1 MAEKQKE
8 TVTAWP
14 HLLLR
19 ELALFAVVTA
29 AFLVLSI
36 LVDAPLRSPADPA
49 VPENPAKAPW
59 YFLGLQELVSYSAFM
74 GGLFL
79 PFFTLFGLALVP
91 FLDREEEGTAVWF
104 GARSDRRVAL
114 VSALFGLVVTIGM
127 LVFTVRYG
135 WLRTWVATIPQ
146 WVITILNPGTLLTA
160 AYMAWSIGT
169 YKRTGSARQSAVAMF
184 TLFLVGFVVLTVMGT
199 MLRGPNWEFYW
210 RPADWPA
217 P

>member
-1 MAEKQKE
+1 MAEKPRD
-8 TVTAWP
+8 TLTSWP

-19 ELALFAVVTA
+19 ELAVFAWVTA
-29 AFLVLSI
+29 AFVVLSI
-36 LVDAPLRSPADPA
+36 LVDAPLRAPADPD

-59 YFLGLQELVSYSAFM
+59 YFLGLQELVSYSAFA

-79 PFFTLFGLALVP
+79 PFFALFGLALIP
-91 FLDREEEGTAVWF
+91 FLDREQEGTGQWL
-104 GARSDRRVAL
+104 GARVDKRVTLLSLA
-114 VSALFGLVVTIGM
+114 FGLVVTIGM
-127 LVFTVRYG
+127 LAFTVRYG
-135 WLRTWVATIPQ
+135 WLRLWVPTIPQ
-146 WVITILNPGTLLTA
+146 WVITILNPGTVLTG
-160 AYMAWSIGT
+160 AYVAWSVTI
-169 YKRTGSARQSAVAMF
+169 YKVTGSTRQSAVAIF